1 MPDARP
7 FAAFLG
13 IAIALAAA
21 ACRPQTP
28 PPTVTPAPTGA
39 LTPYTTPTP
48 TQTPAGPGTAT
59 PTPLPT
65 PTPTPLTYKVVKGDD
80 MFGIALRFGVS
91 VAALKTANPTV
102 NPYFLSIGTILT
114 IPQPTPAPGPSRA
127 PQPSPTPLPIRASEV
142 HCYPA
147 ADGGLWCLA
156 AVTNIQSA
164 PVENVSASIV
174 LLDSAGAQTS
184 LPASAALNLL
194 PAGKTL
200 PLEAY
205 FPPPIPAAYTAGIQN
220 LDALPLGDPGR
231 YLPAAAEHVNTTI
244 SERGLSA
251 RLSGDVTLPTDS
263 APAEQVW
270 LVAAAYD
277 AAGAP
282 VGLRKWESNT
292 PLAAGGRLPFSLD
305 VYSLGPEISKVDL
318 FVEAHP

>member
-1 MPDARP
+1 MTHARP
-7 FAAFLG
+7 FAAILG
-13 IAIALAAA
+13 IVIALAIA
-21 ACRPQTP
+21 ACSPQTP
-28 PPTVTPAPTGA
+28 LPTATAAPTGA
-39 LTPYTTPTP
+39 LTPYVPPTPTLTPTGPGTTTPT
-48 TQTPAGPGTAT
+48 Q
-59 PTPLPT
+59 LPT

-102 NPYFLSIGTILT
+102 NPYFLSIGTVLT
-114 IPQPTPAPGPSRA
+114 IPQATPTPGSSST
-127 PQPSPTPLPIRASEV
+127 PQASQTPLPIRASQV

-164 PVENVSASIV
+164 PVENVNASIV
-174 LLDSAGAQTS
+174 LLDPAGAQTS
-184 LPASAALNLL
+184 LPTSAALNLL

-205 FPPPIPAAYTAGIQN
+205 FPPPIPASYIAGIQN

-231 YLPAAAEHVNTTI
+231 YLPAAAENINIRI
-244 SERGLSA
+244 SSSGLSA
-251 RLSGDVTLPTDS
+251 RVSGDVTLPTDS
-263 APAEQVW
+263 APAKQVW

-277 AAGAP
+277 AAGSP

-292 PLAAGGRLPFSLD
+292 GLAAGSRLPFSLD

-318 FVEAHP
+318 LVEAHP